1 MNLKFRVWDKKNS
14 RFLKYWDDNTSLD
27 LWRWAE
33 LMSTCLIFP
42 INDYII
48 QQYTG
53 MKDSCGVEVY
63 EGDIVEKDNQTAEVF
78 WHDAIGGFDLAD
90 EFGYPFST
98 RNLLIMK
105 VVGHI
110 NAI

>member
-1 MNLKFRVWDKKNS
+1 MMINFKFRVWDKKNS

-33 LMSTCLIFP
+33 LMSTCLTFP

-53 MKDSCGVEVY
+53 LKDSCGVEIY
-63 EGDIVEKDNQTAEVF
+63 EGDIIEWKTEREPVTFDNGVF
-78 WHDAIGGFDLAD
+78 WADLPN
-90 EFGYPFST
+90 EVYLYEVN
-98 RNLLIMK
+98 RWCK

-110 NAI
+110 NGI

>member
-1 MNLKFRVWDKKNS
+1 MNFKFRAWDKKNS
-14 RFLKYWDDNTSLD
+14 RFSEYWDGGISLD

-42 INDYII
+42 VHDYII
-48 QQYTG
+48 QQCTG

-78 WHDAIGGFDLAD
+78 WNDTIGGFDLAD
-90 EFGYPFST
+90 EFGCQFNA
-98 RNLLIMK
+98 RNLLTMK

-110 NAI
+110 NAL